1 MKKLFA
7 KTLAVI
13 IAVMLILSA
22 MPIAF
27 AADEIASGTAGEG
40 VNWVLDASG
49 TLTISGEGEIVV
61 DWYAPPWE
69 NYINDIYV
77 VDIQEGITSVPST
90 AFCYAENLV
99 SVNVPAS
106 VTDMDENVTSPFW
119 SCYALQ
125 EINVHEDNEV
135 YTSVDGIVYNKD
147 QTDLCFYPPNKAGE
161 TFIIPSSVTTLS
173 GNSFNYTQNIVS
185 LTLPDTVTTLN
196 EDTFYSSKIKSI
208 TLNNNITV
216 IPDNCFSD
224 SLLEGIVIPDSVET
238 IEYGAF
244 YCCFNL
250 KNVTIGS
257 GVKTIANSIFNYC
270 DELTTIHYTGT
281 EAQWNEIAIHEENEY
296 LNNMAIHYVTDEM
309 YKAGFA
315 ADCETDGHTGGI
327 YCEDCETFVT
337 GSVIYAPGHNYQ
349 DGVCS
354 ECKQTCKHIH
364 KDFDN
369 ICDLCGQDAPMPSIN
384 VGETKNVYIKEKH
397 GTNLI
402 MFTATQSG
410 AFALTSDI
418 GNNEVDPYV
427 TLYDSNGNE
436 INYNDDGGIGL
447 NFELTFN
454 TIAGESYYFELSSYG
469 ADSSY
474 TITLDKY
481 FAFLHQPTAEA
492 PYAVFSWDNA
502 ELQWYTATQ
511 TLTPVTLNNAQTV
524 SYEWGSSSY
533 DSQSGWEGV
542 ACSPQGDTLDYDFF
556 TIPLKAGEGVTVEL
570 FGDYSGGVG
579 LWDYEQ
585 EEGPYCELTDASTY
599 TLTVANDGNYT
610 LYTYSESGN
619 ATVKANC
626 VNFTFNKINGQT
638 DAKLKNPIIN
648 TKYACVATIEG
659 ITVTSNIFE
668 YNYFISHQPTSAE
681 PYVALNEKAPNAK
694 YQWYQLEGVIG
705 EITDAEAE
713 PFTMHGGDPAYY
725 DENGWTGN
733 YTSEGTSADFFTI
746 PLEEGEEI
754 TVETYGNVTSVTLY
768 TPEYGSLA
776 QTEYPDENGVVTF
789 TAPMSMSYYISAEC
803 DLDAKIRAYKEK
815 DVSSALEGQITDT
828 LTESIVGTRYFCEV
842 TIDDDL
848 IVSDVFTCVYA
859 IIHQPTWK
867 EPFVELNDATNA
879 TYQWYSVEIEQVE
892 ITDQD
897 EVIAD
902 VDEFGILSSYDE
914 QNGWSGMRADP
925 ETIVYFATPLNKGD
939 KITFTAS
946 DDAAAVAILDVL
958 ASTENNL
965 SITEA
970 SFNQDG
976 TATLTV
982 PADSMYFIMVNST
995 TDTAIKVYRPVYNLT
1010 AIDGETSAEL
1020 KSTDKGIFVCE
1031 VTFADGSSE
1040 MSEILNTNY
1049 ILGDVND
1056 DGSINGRDYALLL
1069 QYLNDWD
1076 VTINESAAD
1085 VNNDG
1090 NINGRDYSLLL
1101 QYLNDWDVT
1110 LG

>member
-7 KTLAVI
+7 KILAVI

-77 VDIQEGITSVPST
+77 VDIQEGITSIPST
-90 AFCYAENLV
+90 AFCSAENLV
-99 SVNVPAS
+99 SINVPAS
-106 VTDMDENVTSPFW
+106 VTNIPINDTPFFW
-119 SCYALQ
+119 GNSSLQ
-125 EINVHEDNEV
+125 EINVHPDNPAFV
-135 YTSVDGIVYNKD
+135 SVDGIVFSKDMTMLCIYPMNKEGNSY
-147 QTDLCFYPPNKAGE
+147 TVPE
-161 TFIIPSSVTTLS
+161 TVTTI
-173 GNSFNYTQNIVS
+173 NSYAFAFNEVLQSVV
-185 LTLPDTVTTLN
+185 LPDTVKTIYEN
-196 EDTFYSSKIKSI
+196 AFYYSGIKSVTLGSGI
-208 TLNNNITV
+208 TK
-216 IPDNCFSD
+216 IPSSCFSF
-224 SLLEGIVIPDSVET
+224 SLLESLIIPDSVET
-238 IEYGAF
+238 IDSYAF
-244 YCCFNL
+244 WYCDLNTI
-250 KNVTIGS
+250 TIGT
-257 GVKTIANSIFNYC
+257 GLKTVVSSAFGGCEN
-270 DELTTIHYTGT
+270 LTAVHYTGT
-281 EAQWNEIAIHEENEY
+281 EAQWGEIAIDENGNEY
-296 LNNMAIHYVTDEM
+296 LLNASVHYITEEN
-309 YKAGFA
+309 YKDGFDP
-315 ADCETDGHTGGI
+315 DCETNGHTDGI
-327 YCEDCETFVT
+327 YCEECEAFVT
-337 GSVIYAPGHNYQ
+337 GSVIYAPGHNYEG
-349 DGVCS
+349 GVCT
-354 ECKQTCKHIH
+354 ECKQICDH
-364 KDFDN
+364 KYEDFDG
-369 ICDLCGQDAPMPSIN
+369 ICDLCGHYTPVPAIS
-384 VGETKNVYIKEKH
+384 VGETKSVYIKEEH
-397 GTNLI
+397 GTDII

-418 GNNEVDPYV
+418 GNNEVDPCV

-436 INYNDDGGIGL
+436 IGYDDDDGIGL
-447 NFELTFN
+447 NFELKFN
-454 TIAGESYYFELSSYG
+454 TIAGESYYFKLSSYND
-469 ADSSY
+469 DSLY
-474 TITLDKY
+474 TVTLDEY
-481 FAFLHQPTAEA
+481 YAFLHQPTAEA

-511 TLTPVTLNNAQTV
+511 TLTPFTLNNAQTV

-556 TIPLKAGEGVTVEL
+556 TIPLKAGESVTVEI
-570 FGDYSGGVG
+570 FGDYSGNVG
-579 LWDYEQ
+579 LWDYSLND
-585 EEGPYCELTDASTY
+585 GVWCNLTDDSTY
-599 TLTVANDGNYT
+599 TLTVENDGNYT

-619 ATVKANC
+619 VTAKASAIKY
-626 VNFTFNKINGQT
+626 TFDKINGQT
-638 DAKLKNPIIN
+638 STRLEKPVIG
-648 TKYACVATIEG
+648 TCYACEATVNG
-659 ITVTSNIFE
+659 HSVMSDVFE
-668 YNYFISHQPTSAE
+668 YTYFIKHQPNSAE
-681 PYVALNEKAPNAK
+681 PYVVLNEKAPNAK
-694 YQWYQLEGVIG
+694 YQWYQFEGVIG
-705 EITDAEAE
+705 EITDEDAD

-746 PLEEGEEI
+746 ALEEGKEI

-848 IVSDVFTCVYA
+848 IVSDEFTCVYA

-867 EPFVELNDATNA
+867 EPFVELNDATDA

-902 VDEFGILSSYDE
+902 LDEFGIFSSYDE

-1010 AIDGETSAEL
+1010 AIEGESSAEL
-1020 KSTDKGIFVCE
+1020 KSTDKGLFVCE
-1031 VTFADGSSE
+1031 VTFADGSNK

-1049 ILGDVND
+1049 IPGD
-1056 DGSINGRDYALLL
+1056 INSDNEINNKDYALLM
-1069 QYLNDWD
+1069 QYLNGWDVEIVEDASDVNSDGNIDNKDYALLMQYLNGWD
-1076 VTINESAAD
+1076 VTI
-1085 VNNDG
+1085 G
-1090 NINGRDYSLLL
+1090 
-1101 QYLNDWDVT
+1101 
-1110 LG
+1110 